1 MLLLAA
7 LAALL
12 PLVLLATTVNVYAG
26 PVDSPVS
33 IIGLLAPLAPLAVCP
48 PELVTVYPV
57 IVEPFNEL
65 GAVNVIDA

>member
-12 PLVLLATTVNVYAG
+12 PQLLLATTVNVYAG
-26 PVDSPVS
+26 PVDSPVN
-33 IIGLLAPLAPLAVCP
+33 IIGLLAPLAVCP